1 MAISARTF
9 LWAGR
14 MPIAHPSLHPSLS
27 TTLHPTLRIP
37 QMPFLPTL
45 GSRRCLIQRI
55 GGKGR
60 DGVGAAP
67 LGTGD
72 FSTCTVQLG
81 THCRSSLSP
90 RRPDDLTLESV
101 GNPALGGASR
111 LAEECEY
118 ATARKGS
125 REKSGGGRRG
135 RRNIFRKV
143 GGKRQDQWHRRYFV
157 GLHSFERNAMLKTC
171 TLGGA
176 ETPGV
181 HQMHACPHPPSP
193 GTGTEWN

>member
-1 MAISARTF
+1 MYIQDKLDSHGNF
-9 LWAGR
+9 GENVSLGR
-14 MPIAHPSLHPSLS
+14 PHANCTSLSLHPSLS

-90 RRPDDLTLESV
+90 RPDDLTFESV

-125 REKSGGGRRG
+125 REKGGRGRRG
-135 RRNIFRKV
+135 GGIYSRK
-143 GGKRQDQWHRRYFV
+143 
-157 GLHSFERNAMLKTC
+157 
-171 TLGGA
+171 
-176 ETPGV
+176 
-181 HQMHACPHPPSP
+181 
-193 GTGTEWN
+193 